1 MVATSAKFYRQ
12 NYSTTSGHLHR
23 SASRTRALDTPRQT
37 RPDFT
42 HETRPDHPF
51 RLPAPD
57 PSSRSPSTHSS
68 PADMPFAID
77 NTTLALL
84 GVLAA
89 LLLYIRFFALP
100 SPLVHPLLLGKQ
112 SDVSAVRR
120 KGETG
125 IYRSFATGQGSPVSL
140 RSPATRHDSDCSSPY
155 DLRAR

>member
-1 MVATSAKFYRQ
+1 
-12 NYSTTSGHLHR
+12 
-23 SASRTRALDTPRQT
+23 
-37 RPDFT
+37 
-42 HETRPDHPF
+42 
-51 RLPAPD
+51 
-57 PSSRSPSTHSS
+57 
-68 PADMPFAID
+68 MPFAID